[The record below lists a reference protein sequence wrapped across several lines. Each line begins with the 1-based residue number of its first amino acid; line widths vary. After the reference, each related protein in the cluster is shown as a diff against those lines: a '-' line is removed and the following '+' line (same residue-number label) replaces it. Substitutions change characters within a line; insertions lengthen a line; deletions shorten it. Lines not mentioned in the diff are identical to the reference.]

1 VIRQLLVDE
10 SQPAYDGF
18 DAALR
23 RGDFIRAQ
31 AEIGEWGQGQETAA
45 HNHLALRQAV
55 LAYFHH
61 RWDEAEAHLEP
72 VTTSITALTAPGWL
86 LRALLAVEQK
96 HQEKAEAALAMAT
109 RYYEGNRRGLLY
121 CRLVCATL
129 HLYLGQYEAMA
140 AELQRIEDHLRFD
153 GDSWARY
160 QHRRLHGLL
169 AHQQDDYATALRH
182 LTAARRGFRHLGD
195 AYELARCDK
204 ALANTFRR
212 LGEPQAALYHAQQ
225 ALDYFRGQGL
235 TIAAARCYNTL
246 GSIQLEFDRQS
257 EALDSF
263 RAAAIGLSQAGLEL
277 ELAGALHNIGLL
289 YRLQGRFRP
298 ALQALTQARHLAAR
312 LRIPEMEA
320 AIAEQEAQVLR
331 HLGRSDE
338 ALRALQ
344 GAADR
349 FLGLGAEAR
358 AAVCWL
364 DQAQIMLEEGRGD
377 DAVPLLQRAR
387 EVFLSN
393 GDGVRVALTDIGLA
407 QVHWQHREPHQ
418 AIALLRE
425 ALTTLQNRRHGRQ
438 AATAAIWLG
447 HVLLSVGEDKEAEAA
462 FQLARRLAPA
472 AWHELGW
479 RASAGLATIARRRN
493 ERKHLAAFLEET
505 ITQLNRLRGLALSP
519 QAAARLAAASLPV
532 YEEAI
537 ALALDR
543 GYPETALSYL
553 ESQKAGQL
561 LGQWQERFAE
571 PGEVEPGETWP
582 LPTAGSTAATHR
594 HGARLEAVRQ
604 ALGFALNTGNTT
616 WLARLEATYQHLVE
630 TLTAL
635 NAPFATL
642 YRPPRLDL
650 AGLRRRLD
658 ERHGPGRWAC
668 LVYGWP
674 GSATAPLHRFWWDGH
689 RLLAAPLPL
698 TRLQRQLVRLASR
711 SEPSYRHRLLDW
723 KTPSAM
729 PPEWSLLA
737 EFLLPSSWRPL
748 PAELTALYV
757 IPSGPL
763 SALPFAA
770 LPYEGEPLGLHYAL
784 AQTPSLLLL
793 DALLRR
799 HPYHAEPALR
809 LETTR
814 GLVCYLDAFPK
825 RPALPALSATG
836 REAFSLLKRLAPES
850 ALLQGSEATWTRLQ
864 SWHESGK
871 LATFALIHFAT
882 HALFHPHHPY
892 LSHLVLADR
901 ELTVADILGWWLQAR
916 LVVLAA
922 CETAIGHVY
931 SGDEQIGLPHAFL
944 LAGAETVLATSWPV
958 SDEATAAFLEGF
970 YTALAA
976 EAPTPAQALRAARRH
991 TAGHSTAYVWGA
1003 LDLIGLA

>member
-1 VIRQLLVDE
+1 MIRQLLSDNPLSV
-10 SQPAYDGF
+10 YDGF

-23 RGDFIRAQ
+23 QGDFIRAQ
-31 AEIGEWGQGQETAA
+31 AEIGECGKGQETAA
-45 HNHLALRQAV
+45 NSHLALRQAV

-61 RWDEAEAHLEP
+61 SWEEAEAHLEP
-72 VTTSITALTAPGWL
+72 VITNITELTAPGWL
-86 LRALLAVEQK
+86 LRALIAVEQK
-96 HQEKAEAALAMAT
+96 HQAKAEAALAMAT
-109 RYYEGNRRGLLY
+109 HHYEGNPRGLLY
-121 CRLVCATL
+121 CRLVHATL
-129 HLYLGQYEAMA
+129 QLYLGQHEAMA
-140 AELQRIEDHLRFD
+140 AQLQMIEDHLKAG

-160 QHRRLHGLL
+160 QYRRLHGLL

-182 LTAARRGFRHLGD
+182 LTAARRGFRHLDD

-204 ALANTFRR
+204 ALANTFRG
-212 LGEPQAALYHAQQ
+212 LGESQAALYHVQQ
-225 ALDYFRGQGL
+225 ALAYFRGQGL
-235 TIAAARCYNTL
+235 TIAVARCYNTL

-257 EALDSF
+257 EALASF
-263 RAAAIGLSQAGLEL
+263 HAAAAGLSQAGLEL
-277 ELAGALHNIGLL
+277 ELAGTLHNIGLL

-298 ALQALTQARHLAAR
+298 ALQALTQARLLAAR
-312 LRIPEMEA
+312 FHIPEMEA

-331 HLGRSDE
+331 HLGRYDE
-338 ALRALQ
+338 ALGMMQ
-344 GAADR
+344 GAADL
-349 FLGLGAEAR
+349 FLGLDAEAR

-364 DQAQIMLEEGRGD
+364 DQAQILLEAERGD
-377 DAVPLLQRAR
+377 EAAALLQRAR
-387 EVFLSN
+387 EVFRSD
-393 GDGVRVALTDIGLA
+393 GDGVRVALADIGLA
-407 QVHWQHREPHQ
+407 QVHWQRQEPHQ
-418 AIALLRE
+418 AIALLQG
-425 ALTTLQNRRHGRQ
+425 ALTTLHNRRHVRQ

-447 HVLLSVGEDKEAEAA
+447 HVLLSVGKDKEAEAA

-472 AWHELGW
+472 SWHELSW
-479 RASAGLATIARRRN
+479 RASAGLATIARRRG
-493 ERKHLAAFLEET
+493 ERGHLAAFLDET
-505 ITQLNRLRGLALSP
+505 IEQLNRLRGLALSP

-532 YEEAI
+532 YEEAM
-537 ALALDR
+537 ALALER
-543 GYPETALSYL
+543 GHPETALSYL

-571 PGEVEPGETWP
+571 PKEVEPEQAWT
-582 LPTAGSTAATHR
+582 LPTPGATDAIHR
-594 HGARLEAVRQ
+594 HVTRLEAVRQ
-604 ALGFALNTGNTT
+604 AMGFALNTGNMS
-616 WLARLEATYQHLVE
+616 WLARLEEAYQHLVE

-658 ERHGPGRWAC
+658 DRHGPGRWAC
-668 LVYGWP
+668 LIYGWP
-674 GSATAPLHRFWWDGH
+674 GTATAPLHRFWWDGQ

-737 EFLLPSSWRPL
+737 ELLLPSSWRPL
-748 PAELTALYV
+748 PEGLSTLYV

-770 LPYEGEPLGLHYAL
+770 LPYEGEPLGLCYAL
-784 AQTPSLLLL
+784 AQTPSLLFL

-799 HPYHAEPALR
+799 HPCHAEPALR
-809 LETTR
+809 LETMR
-814 GLVCYLDAFPK
+814 GLVCYRDAFPE
-825 RPALPALSATG
+825 RPALPALAATG
-836 REAFSLLKRLAPES
+836 REASRLLSRLAPES
-850 ALLQGSEATWTRLQ
+850 CLLQGSEATRSRLQ
-864 SWHESGK
+864 TWHESGE
-871 LATFALIHFAT
+871 LAAFTLIHFAT

-958 SDEATAAFLEGF
+958 SDEAMAAFLDGF
-970 YTALAA
+970 YAALAA
-976 EAPTPAQALRAARRH
+976 EAQTPARALWVARRH
-991 TAGHSTAYVWGA
+991 AAGHSTAYVWGA
-1003 LDLIGLA
+1003 LDLVGLA

>member
-1 VIRQLLVDE
+1 MIRQLLSEDTLSV
-10 SQPAYDGF
+10 YDGF

-23 RGDFIRAQ
+23 QGDFIRAQ
-31 AEIGEWGQGQETAA
+31 AEMGEWDKGQETVA
-45 HNHLALRQAV
+45 NSHLALRQAV

-61 RWDEAEAHLEP
+61 SWEEAEAHLEP
-72 VTTSITALTAPGWL
+72 VITKITELTAPAWL
-86 LRALLAVEQK
+86 LRALIAVEQK

-109 RYYEGNRRGLLY
+109 RFYEGNPRGLLY
-121 CRLVCATL
+121 CRLARATL
-129 HLYLGQYEAMA
+129 QLYLGQYEAMTA
-140 AELQRIEDHLRFD
+140 QLQRIEDHLKTG

-160 QHRRLHGLL
+160 QYRRLRGLL
-169 AHQQDDYATALRH
+169 AHQQGDYATALRH
-182 LTAARRGFRHLGD
+182 LTAARRGFHHLDD

-212 LGEPQAALYHAQQ
+212 LGESQAALSHVQQ
-225 ALDYFRGQGL
+225 ALAYFRSQGL
-235 TIAAARCYNTL
+235 EIAAARCYNTL

-257 EALDSF
+257 EAMASF
-263 RAAAIGLSQAGLEL
+263 HAAAAGLSQAGLEL
-277 ELAGALHNIGLL
+277 ELAGTLHNIGLL

-298 ALQALTQARHLAAR
+298 ALQTLTQARHLAAR
-312 LRIPEMEA
+312 LHIPEMEA

-331 HLGRSDE
+331 HLGRYDE
-338 ALRALQ
+338 ALRTLQ

-349 FLGLGAEAR
+349 FLGLGTAAR

-364 DQAQIMLEEGRGD
+364 DQAQIVLEEGRGD
-377 DAVPLLQRAR
+377 EAAGLLQRAR
-387 EVFLSN
+387 EVFLRD
-393 GDGVRVALTDIGLA
+393 GDRIRVALADIGLA
-407 QVHWQHREPHQ
+407 QVHWQRQEHRQ

-425 ALTTLQNRRHGRQ
+425 ALSTLHSRRHVRQ

-447 HVLLSVGEDKEAEAA
+447 HVLLALGEDKEAEAA
-462 FQLARRLAPA
+462 FHLARRLAPA
-472 AWHELGW
+472 TWHDLSW
-479 RASAGLATIARRRN
+479 RASAGLATIARRRG
-493 ERKHLAAFLEET
+493 ERKHLAAFLDET
-505 ITQLNRLRGLALSP
+505 IAQLNRLRGLALSP

-532 YEEAI
+532 YEEAM
-537 ALALDR
+537 ALALER
-543 GYPETALSYL
+543 GHPETALSYL

-571 PGEVEPGETWP
+571 TEAVEVGQAWT
-582 LPTAGSTAATHR
+582 LPTTGATDATHR
-594 HGARLEAVRQ
+594 HVARLEAVRQ
-604 ALGFALNTGNTT
+604 ALGFALNTGNMP
-616 WLARLEATYQHLVE
+616 WLARLEDTYQHLVE

-658 ERHGPGRWAC
+658 ERHGSGRWAC
-668 LVYGWP
+668 LIYGWP
-674 GSATAPLHRFWWDGH
+674 GSATAPLYRFWWDGQ

-737 EFLLPSSWRPL
+737 ELLLPSSWRPL
-748 PAELTALYV
+748 PADLTTLYV

-770 LPYEGEPLGLHYAL
+770 LPHEGEPLGLRYAL

-799 HPYHAEPALR
+799 HPCHAEPAMR
-809 LETTR
+809 LETMR
-814 GLVCYLDAFPK
+814 GLVCYLDTFPQ

-836 REAFSLLKRLAPES
+836 REAFDLLSRLAPDS
-850 ALLQGSEATWTRLQ
+850 ALLQGNEATWTRLQ
-864 SWHESGK
+864 SWHESGD
-871 LATFALIHFAT
+871 LAAFALIHFAT

-922 CETAIGHVY
+922 CETGIGHVY

-958 SDEATAAFLEGF
+958 PDEATAAFLDGF
-970 YTALAA
+970 YAALTA
-976 EAPTPAQALRAARRH
+976 EAQTPAQALRVARRH

-1003 LDLIGLA
+1003 LDILGLA